1 MKTTIDATTLQR
13 FSHLPRL
20 KIEIN
25 NGRSYLIGTDDT
37 VACVEYL
44 GEVNHANDSCY
55 IKVDSAKIETEAN
68 FGGTFTFET
77 IPDLAMGSVTTTSG
91 QDCSDFI
98 IWPDESPLKD
108 WKKWFRMSSESH
120 GFMYCDII
128 RLVTLW
134 ETSSSG
140 EIVFPEV
147 INSDEPV
154 IVRDINDSNWIGV
167 FIPVRDTKD
176 IMKPATLP
184 EWLNAD
190 NA

>member
-1 MKTTIDATTLQR
+1 MKTTINAIILQR
-13 FSHLPRL
+13 FSHLPFI
-20 KIEIN
+20 KIEIT
-25 NGRSYLIGTDDT
+25 NGRGYLIGTDET

-44 GEVNHANDSCY
+44 GEVNNADDSCY
-55 IKVDSAKIETEAN
+55 IKVDDKKIETEVN

-91 QDCSDFI
+91 QDCSEFI
-98 IWPDESPLKD
+98 IWPDESPLKN
-108 WKKWFRMSSESH
+108 WKKWFTISNESH
-120 GFMYCDII
+120 GFIYCDLM

-134 ETSSSG
+134 EISPSG

-154 IVRDINDSNWIGV
+154 IIRDINDPNWIGV
-167 FIPVRDTKD
+167 FMPVTDSRD